1 MQDINCAAY
10 FSNFHKWAFAPKNAA
25 FLYVSDQ
32 FVNQIK
38 PVLTGNFYGEGPVR
52 EFFYTGTRDYSGYL
66 SVRAGLEYSDS
77 FGPSEVRNHNHSLVL
92 AAAKRIAEIWKT
104 RVFTEDER
112 CIGSLANIEAPID
125 DPSVASAISMEMLKK
140 DNCFPV
146 FFQFDGKIW
155 TRISAQLYNDLSD
168 YEFMARTVLTYLQ
181 KWGKLTSPK
190 A

>member
-1 MQDINCAAY
+1 
-10 FSNFHKWAFAPKNAA
+10 
-25 FLYVSDQ
+25 
-32 FVNQIK
+32 
-38 PVLTGNFYGEGPVR
+38 
-52 EFFYTGTRDYSGYL
+52 
-66 SVRAGLEYSDS
+66 
-77 FGPSEVRNHNHSLVL
+77 
-92 AAAKRIAEIWKT
+92 
-104 RVFTEDER
+104 
-112 CIGSLANIEAPID
+112 
-125 DPSVASAISMEMLKK
+125 MEMLKK